1 MFERFTEQARQV
13 VVLAQVEA
21 RLLHHN
27 YIGTEHLLLGLLRE
41 ADGLAAR
48 VLESLDISLDRVR
61 DQVARLVGSADEVT
75 SGQIP
80 FTPRAKKVLELA
92 LREALSLGHN
102 YIGSEHILLGLAREN
117 EGVAARV
124 LLDSGVDA
132 ETLRNEVIRTLSSSS
147 GSPETRVRARAGAS
161 AWVTQRRAIDI
172 GLLDGLAPLL
182 DTLAADIRREL
193 RRDPDPGDL
202 LLALACVQDGLTGR
216 AVSALGVD
224 QDVLWGTIE
233 QLRSQGSSVRQE
245 NQRQIEA
252 VRQAKEQAIEAK
264 QFDSAA
270 QLRDQERALRE
281 RARAES
287 DVRIDEALDAI
298 RRRLGIPS
306 SSDDPPPGHRA
317 SQDERD

>member
-13 VVLAQVEA
+13 VVLAQEEA
-21 RLLHHN
+21 GLLH
-27 YIGTEHLLLGLLRE
+27 
-41 ADGLAAR
+41 
-48 VLESLDISLDRVR
+48 
-61 DQVARLVGSADEVT
+61 
-75 SGQIP
+75 
-80 FTPRAKKVLELA
+80 
-92 LREALSLGHN
+92 HN
-102 YIGSEHILLGLAREN
+102 YIGSEHILLGLARED

-132 ETLRNEVIRTLSSSS
+132 ETLRNEVIRTLSGSS
-147 GSPETRVRARAGAS
+147 GSPETRVRARAGVS

-233 QLRSQGSSVRQE
+233 QLRSQGSSAQQE
-245 NQRQIEA
+245 GQRQIEA

-281 RARAES
+281 HARAES
-287 DVRIDEALDAI
+287 EVRIDEALDSI

-306 SSDDPPPGHRA
+306 SSGDPPPGHRA
-317 SQDERD
+317 SQDEPD